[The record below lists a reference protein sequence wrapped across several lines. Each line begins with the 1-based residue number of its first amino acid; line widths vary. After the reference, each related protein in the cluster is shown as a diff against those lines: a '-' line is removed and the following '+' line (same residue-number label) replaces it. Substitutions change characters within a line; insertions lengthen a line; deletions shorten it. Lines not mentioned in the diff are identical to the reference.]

1 MLSNVDEIL
10 LELYEKEYDYW
21 KYFKE
26 YKNIKSINTQELIN
40 DYFVNNNY
48 KKNPYHDEIVN
59 LLKDFNFTKFSGYG
73 NNLLFKKS

>member
-1 MLSNVDEIL
+1 M
-10 LELYEKEYDYW
+10 YEREYDYW

-26 YKNIKSINTQELIN
+26 YKNEKSINTKEIIN
-40 DYFVNNNY
+40 NYFLNNNH

-59 LLKDFNFTKFSGYG
+59 LLKDFKFNKFSEYG